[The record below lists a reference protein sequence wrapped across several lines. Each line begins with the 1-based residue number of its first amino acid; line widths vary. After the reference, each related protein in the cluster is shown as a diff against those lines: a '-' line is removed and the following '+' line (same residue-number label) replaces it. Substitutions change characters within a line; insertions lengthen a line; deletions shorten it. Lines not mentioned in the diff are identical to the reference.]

1 MTARKLYH
9 DGRPELE
16 LGQRVTFTHI
26 AKAQFTQSG
35 TGALYSPMTRT
46 MGREVLQWSKG
57 SAAKHAVVITG
68 VFVGWRNAQEG
79 TIHYDR
85 EDGNSF
91 KVSDRP
97 LVALVAYDDRRSPV
111 MVHYTDLT
119 PCLNLE
125 DRRLAAKI
133 DAVAELDW
141 RLSHKRLLGEAS
153 ESEVSVGLD
162 VIKQYR
168 AELGEVGQ

>member
-35 TGALYSPMTRT
+35 TGTLYSPMKRT
-46 MGREVLQWSKG
+46 MGCEPLHKDGRSV
-57 SAAKHAVVITG
+57 TG

-79 TIHYDR
+79 TIRYD
-85 EDGNSF
+85 EDGPQF
-91 KVSDRP
+91 RVEDRP

-141 RLSHKRLLGEAS
+141 RLSHKRTLGEAS

>member
-1 MTARKLYH
+1 MTTRKLYH

-16 LGQRVTFTHI
+16 LGQRLTFTH
-26 AKAQFTQSG
+26 KAVPVTREISSRSYDRQRFVG
-35 TGALYSPMTRT
+35 RAPMRKDGA
-46 MGREVLQWSKG
+46 
-57 SAAKHAVVITG
+57 AVTG

-79 TIHYDR
+79 VIKYD
-85 EDGNSF
+85 EDGPQF
-91 KVSDRP
+91 RVMDRP
-97 LVALVAYDDRRSPV
+97 LVALVSYDDRRNPV
-111 MVHYTDLT
+111 MVHPTDLT

-141 RLSHKRLLGEAS
+141 RLSHKRTLGEAS

>member
-16 LGQRVTFTHI
+16 LGQRVTFTH
-26 AKAQFTQSG
+26 KAVPVIREISSRSYDRQRF
-35 TGALYSPMTRT
+35 
-46 MGREVLQWSKG
+46 MGREVMQWSKG

-79 TIHYDR
+79 TIRYDR

>member
-35 TGALYSPMTRT
+35 TGTLYSPMKRT
-46 MGREVLQWSKG
+46 MGREPMRKDG
-57 SAAKHAVVITG
+57 SAVTG

-79 TIHYDR
+79 AIRYD
-85 EDGNSF
+85 EDGPQF
-91 KVSDRP
+91 QVADRP
-97 LVALVAYDDRRSPV
+97 LVALVAYDDRRNPV

-141 RLSHKRLLGEAS
+141 RLSHKRALGEAS

-168 AELGEVGQ
+168 EELGEVGQ

>member
-1 MTARKLYH
+1 MSRHA

-16 LGQRVTFTHI
+16 LGQRVTFTHR
-26 AKAQFTQSG
+26 AKAQFK
-35 TGALYSPMTRT
+35 LSPRSYGPTERT
-46 MGREVLQWSKG
+46 LGREPMRRDGAPV
-57 SAAKHAVVITG
+57 TG

-79 TIHYDR
+79 TVHYD
-85 EDGNSF
+85 EDGPQF
-91 KVSDRP
+91 RVKDRP
-97 LVALVAYDDRRSPV
+97 LVALVAYDERRSPV

-141 RLSHKRLLGEAS
+141 RLSQKRSMGEAS
-153 ESEVSVGLD
+153 ESEVCVGLQ
-162 VIKQYR
+162 VIADYR
-168 AELGEVGQ
+168 RELGEVGQ